1 MYLRRREIARF
12 TKTENNNILHQ
23 LSYVKYN
30 MVEMD
35 TLEDLKGLIEYDICL
50 YDKKTV
56 FQNRQNIDMGL
67 IR

>member
-1 MYLRRREIARF
+1 
-12 TKTENNNILHQ
+12 
-23 LSYVKYN
+23 

-56 FQNRQNIDMGL
+56 CQNTQNIDMGL